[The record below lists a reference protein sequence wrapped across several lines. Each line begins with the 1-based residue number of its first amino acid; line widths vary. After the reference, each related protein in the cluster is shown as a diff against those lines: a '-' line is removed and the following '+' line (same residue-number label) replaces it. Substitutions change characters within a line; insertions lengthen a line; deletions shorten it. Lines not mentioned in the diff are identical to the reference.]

1 MHNSRASTYG
11 VLGEEG
17 AREPEEH
24 PERWRQKMAQ
34 ATTALC
40 SGWVSDKVLSVFRYT
55 SSENAHSLWRK
66 LSIFYGN
73 ITDVRQLQLRD
84 RAERY
89 RQENLAL
96 MDWLG
101 GLNSRV
107 ADLEASGHNCD
118 DTYRK
123 QLVRHN
129 CNDRFRPI
137 IQQLLLASPRSTYE
151 EFSMALLEAA
161 VDFEDSNRG
170 NQRGYY
176 SNRSRSRGRRS
187 TPSRGAS
194 ARTGQHA
201 HGNV

>member
-1 MHNSRASTYG
+1 MAEALPVAANVNYSLQPVVQFTGENWSIFNAAFSNYARQQGFYG

-34 ATTALC
+34 DTTALC
-40 SGWVSDKVLSVFRYT
+40 SGWMRDKVLFVFRYT
-55 SSENAHSLWRK
+55 SGENAHSLWRK
-66 LSIFYGN
+66 LSMFYGN

-89 RQENLAL
+89 RQENQPL

-137 IQQLLLASPRSTYE
+137 IQQLLLASPRST
-151 EFSMALLEAA
+151 
-161 VDFEDSNRG
+161 
-170 NQRGYY
+170 
-176 SNRSRSRGRRS
+176 
-187 TPSRGAS
+187 
-194 ARTGQHA
+194 
-201 HGNV
+201 